1 MRPGSCFVV
10 NRPGFEAS
18 VEDADEAVGQL
29 AEGDIVADTAVAF
42 GRRSRRVLLEMR

>member
-10 NRPGFEAS
+10 GRPGFEAA

-29 AEGDIVADTAVAF
+29 AEGSVVADPTPRLRWA
-42 GRRSRRVLLEMR
+42 S